1 MRAHLELCGAF
12 KDFCIENAGS
22 MWMWN
27 GKGQSGGIDEWIDG
41 ASANLG
47 DFSFVP
53 SICGGG
59 SGGSA
64 PASKPAGGRP
74 AGKDLGAALTSEV
87 ADKIAALKAASAAL
101 GIAQVSKATDQFLA
115 MMGFNTAMLTAMA
128 KFKKPTDTLFLKDPY
143 GALAEDMNKV
153 KDRDMK
159 APVNHMKGLCDSIPI
174 FFWFSA
180 TSGEEAKDYLVEFH
194 GQIFFWTNKILKEG
208 KPLDD
213 AWTNAFT
220 ACATALKDFVIE
232 RRDTILNWNGSED
245 GAGAKA
251 FYEAAVKSAGGAT
264 AAAPTTAPAAEEK
277 KTAPAPVKAA
287 AGAPVKK
294 VKAPIKELVRNR
306 WAIENQG
313 KEHLK
318 FEGEDQVNRKIAFQI
333 FDCKET
339 TIEIVGK
346 AQNVLL
352 QNCQKVTLI
361 VDKLV
366 SQVELGGCKVCKVI
380 CRNQTPDVGPG
391 QIGMITAENCN
402 EVIIQLQSET
412 INAKISTICCRSII
426 VKYPKEGSTDAQ
438 CDEEPGVHLLSI
450 PVAEVYETV
459 IVNGTMVTTPMEA
472 MD

>member
-1 MRAHLELCGAF
+1 MVAKGKFTKPSEGDLKALCRVMSEKAAEAARVKDRELKSPPNMMQAIADSYYLFQWVSCISDNVLVDQIKEYYEMIPHFANKVIMKKRQESDQDVEWMRAHLELCGAF

-22 MWMWN
+22 MWHWN

-59 SGGSA
+59 SAGSA
-64 PASKPAGGRP
+64 PASKPAGARP
-74 AGKDLGAALTSEV
+74 AGKDLGAALTAEL
-87 ADKIAALKAASAAL
+87 ADKLAALKAASAAL
-101 GIAQVSKATDQFLA
+101 GVAQVSKATDQFIS
-115 MMGFNTAMLTAMA
+115 MIGFNTAMLTAMA
-128 KFKKPTDTLFLKDPY
+128 KFKKPVDTLFLKDPY

-208 KPLDD
+208 KALDD

-220 ACATALKDFVIE
+220 ACATALKDFVVE

-251 FYEAAVKSAGGAT
+251 FYEAACKSAGGASP
-264 AAAPTTAPAAEEK
+264 APTTAPAVEEK
-277 KTAPAPVKAA
+277 KTAPTPAPVKAA

-346 AQNVLL
+346 A
-352 QNCQKVTLI
+352 
-361 VDKLV
+361 
-366 SQVELGGCKVCKVI
+366 
-380 CRNQTPDVGPG
+380 
-391 QIGMITAENCN
+391 
-402 EVIIQLQSET
+402 
-412 INAKISTICCRSII
+412 
-426 VKYPKEGSTDAQ
+426 
-438 CDEEPGVHLLSI
+438 
-450 PVAEVYETV
+450 
-459 IVNGTMVTTPMEA
+459 
-472 MD
+472 